1 MSLAGV
7 GCKTDGASKQGGS
20 NSAGS
25 AGIVTGGASSGG
37 SPQSGAGGSAG
48 ASSGGTVSEPCADAL
63 FCDDFEAP
71 ALSASPSSPWTVE
84 RAGAATVEVDSTH
97 HVSGTKAVKVVV
109 PGQDDSGF
117 IALGDAPLFPVTEN
131 AFFGRV
137 MLFLLEAPSTSVHF
151 TLIEASGLVPGQT
164 YHSAYRLGGQ
174 QPVTSSGTFV
184 GSQLMANYET
194 PDGYAGNGP
203 KSDCW
208 HHAARV
214 VVPVGRWSCFE
225 WQYDGQNNAL
235 TLWVDGTEVLSV
247 LGMGDAAN
255 GDGCVSQPSTFPWT
269 APIFDEVRVG
279 WDSYQADGSRTLWV
293 DDFAMSVGRIGCPS
307 SAGQ

>member
-1 MSLAGV
+1 LLGCALATSLAGE
-7 GCKTDGASKQGGS
+7 GCKSDSGPNHGD
-20 NSAGS
+20 SAG
-25 AGIVTGGASSGG
+25 G
-37 SPQSGAGGSAG
+37 GAGGSASGTAG
-48 ASSGGTVSEPCADAL
+48 APTGGTGSDSCASAL
-63 FCDDFEAP
+63 FCDDFETPAVSAAP
-71 ALSASPSSPWTVE
+71 ASPWAVE
-84 RAGAATVEVDSTH
+84 HGGAATALVDSTH
-97 HVSGTKAVKVVV
+97 HVSGTKSVKFVV
-109 PGQDDSGF
+109 PGQADSAF
-117 IALGDAPLFPVTEN
+117 IALRDAPLFPVTQN

-174 QPVTSSGTFV
+174 QPITSSGTFA

-194 PDGYAGNGP
+194 PDGYGGNGP

-208 HHAARV
+208 HHANRV

-235 TLWVDGTEVLSV
+235 TLWVDGAEVLSV
-247 LGMGDAAN
+247 VGMGDTSN
-255 GDGCVSQPSTFPWT
+255 GDGCVNQPSTFPWT
-269 APIFDEVRVG
+269 APIFDTVRVG
-279 WDSYQADGSRTLWV
+279 WDSYQADDSRTLWL

-307 SAGQ
+307 ATGQ